1 MAGEPPG
8 ITLPVAAKLCNF
20 YPAEIM
26 DLEPLFIMAD
36 EKKVAVIV
44 LQKSATKMRQLENA

>member
-1 MAGEPPG
+1 VQHPEIWQG

-36 EKKVAVIV
+36 EK
-44 LQKSATKMRQLENA
+44 R